1 MSMSSWTARV
11 GLGFAG
17 LLAAVVLF
25 LIVVRVGNI
34 EIAGVAPEAWI
45 MTFMMT
51 GPFTLGFVAF
61 VLLVSWGLEKVF
73 HRREAEPV

>member
-1 MSMSSWTARV
+1 
-11 GLGFAG
+11 
-17 LLAAVVLF
+17 
-25 LIVVRVGNI
+25 
-34 EIAGVAPEAWI
+34 

-51 GPFTLGFVAF
+51 GHSRWDFVAF

>member
-1 MSMSSWTARV
+1 MSMSSTARV

-34 EIAGVAPEAWI
+34 
-45 MTFMMT
+45 
-51 GPFTLGFVAF
+51 
-61 VLLVSWGLEKVF
+61 
-73 HRREAEPV
+73 